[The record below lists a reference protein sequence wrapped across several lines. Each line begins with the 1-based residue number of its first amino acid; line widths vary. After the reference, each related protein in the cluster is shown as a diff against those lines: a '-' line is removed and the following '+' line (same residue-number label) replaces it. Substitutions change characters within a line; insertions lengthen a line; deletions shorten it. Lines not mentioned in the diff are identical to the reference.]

1 MENQKSAREE
11 ILRKLKAAEKKA
23 APPRPDIPALN
34 ELSLNG
40 DELVAK
46 FIKEITAQTGV
57 VHRVEDKHGAR
68 SRLTSIV
75 QAEGISTVMVSNDDV
90 VTALDLAAWGAK
102 NSVKVLNSQDF
113 NDRKRFTSAVF
124 EEAQV
129 GITGADF
136 AVAESGT
143 IGLIHNQDQPR
154 LISLAPIHHI
164 AIVPLDRLV
173 PVYEN
178 VTEILFDQ
186 RETTPN
192 HFTFIT
198 GPSMTADI
206 QATPFKGMHGPR
218 KLEIILIGSLQ
229 QKGMD
234 SV

>member
-1 MENQKSAREE
+1 MEKQKSAREE
-11 ILRKLKAAEKKA
+11 ILRKLKVAGKREI
-23 APPRPDIPALN
+23 PPRPDMPALN

-40 DELVAK
+40 EKLIAK
-46 FIKEITAQTGV
+46 FTREITAQTGV

-68 SRLTSIV
+68 SRLTAIV

-90 VTALDLAAWGAK
+90 VSALDLATWGTK
-102 NSVKVLNSQDF
+102 NSVKVLNSRDF
-113 NDRKRFTSAVF
+113 NDRERFNSAVF

-143 IGLIHNQDQPR
+143 IGLIHNKDQPR

-178 VTEILFDQ
+178 VTEILFGQ

-218 KLEIILIGSLQ
+218 KLEIILIG
-229 QKGMD
+229 
-234 SV
+234 